1 MTKLILK
8 TDIFKSS
15 NIFFDIY
22 IYIYIYIK
30 ISKNLSAKY
39 YQENKKRLQ
48 KKACERYQNRYNEKK
63 EEKQQYGRERYK
75 ILSEDE
81 KQKLIAYRKNF
92 IE

>member
-15 NIFFDIY
+15 NIFFD

-75 ILSEDE
+75 NLSEDE
-81 KQKLIAYRKNF
+81 KQKLVAYRKNF